1 MPSPVAPRN
10 PPPPVSEP
18 SVDTTTKEAP
28 GPETDPVPVKATL
41 PKLPHERDQSIDMT
55 PATPTAEGRQAHRDL
70 ARGLQDTDRGP
81 PADRAYQKQK

>member
-1 MPSPVAPRN
+1 MPSPVAPRT

-28 GPETDPVPVKATL
+28 GPETDPAPVKATL

>member
-1 MPSPVAPRN
+1 MPSPVAPRT

-18 SVDTTTKEAP
+18 SGDTTTKEAP

>member
-1 MPSPVAPRN
+1 MPSPVAPRT

-41 PKLPHERDQSIDMT
+41 PET
-55 PATPTAEGRQAHRDL
+55 PSPSLTRL
-70 ARGLQDTDRGP
+70 AG
-81 PADRAYQKQK
+81 